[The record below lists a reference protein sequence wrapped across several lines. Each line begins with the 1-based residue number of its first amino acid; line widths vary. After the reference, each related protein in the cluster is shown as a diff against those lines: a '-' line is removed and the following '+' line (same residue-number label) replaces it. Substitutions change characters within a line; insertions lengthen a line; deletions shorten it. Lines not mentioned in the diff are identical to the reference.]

1 MLECETEIISP
12 WDLPLAPASLLAPS
26 PVGDGG
32 PSPGLKEASRYHGQ
46 HTWEWKSWP
55 CFLIQTWPT
64 PRPAFSN
71 LRLLID
77 GNNWLLLSVYCAHLD
92 CLSSSILQI
101 LQAICFRLSKL
112 PETLKKKKKAL
123 GHTWWL
129 LCQFMS
135 VYGDLWVLL
144 QTQPRDS
151 CSVLIFV
158 QSLCF
163 KLFLLLMSF
172 SYILSVWKIL
182 FFTFGSWADFL
193 LLSKILIW
201 PHSVQLLYIPA
212 FSS

>member
-112 PETLKKKKKAL
+112 PETLKKKKKKRHWGIPGDYCVNSCL
-123 GHTWWL
+123 
-129 LCQFMS
+129 FMET
-135 VYGDLWVLL
+135 YGCCYRHNHE
-144 QTQPRDS
+144 THA
-151 CSVLIFV
+151 
-158 QSLCF
+158 QS
-163 KLFLLLMSF
+163 
-172 SYILSVWKIL
+172 
-182 FFTFGSWADFL
+182 
-193 LLSKILIW
+193 
-201 PHSVQLLYIPA
+201 
-212 FSS
+212 

>member
-112 PETLKKKKKAL
+112 PETLKKKKKGIGAYL
-123 GHTWWL
+123 VITVSIHV
-129 LCQFMS
+129 C
-135 VYGDLWVLL
+135 LWRLMGAVTDTTTRLML
-144 QTQPRDS
+144 S
-151 CSVLIFV
+151 LHICSKPML
-158 QSLCF
+158 
-163 KLFLLLMSF
+163 
-172 SYILSVWKIL
+172 
-182 FFTFGSWADFL
+182 
-193 LLSKILIW
+193 
-201 PHSVQLLYIPA
+201 
-212 FSS
+212 